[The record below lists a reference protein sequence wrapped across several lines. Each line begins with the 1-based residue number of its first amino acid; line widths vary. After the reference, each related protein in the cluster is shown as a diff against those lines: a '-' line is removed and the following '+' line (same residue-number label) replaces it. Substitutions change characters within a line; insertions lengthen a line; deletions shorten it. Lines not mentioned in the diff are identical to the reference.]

1 MADKKI
7 SEFPITTS
15 LADDDIFLI
24 NHLGS
29 TNTVSYSTLKS
40 STNNDA
46 IKKPLL
52 GTAGQVLT
60 YDGTNWVA
68 NNVPT
73 ELPTGTNGQFLTHN
87 GANWVAGNVPS
98 QLPVGTNGQFLT
110 HNGANWVA
118 GSVPA
123 ELPTGINGQ
132 FLTHN
137 GANWVA
143 GNVPTE
149 LPAGTNGQIL
159 THNGTSWV
167 GANSYIKAFGSVKYQ
182 NGDTSGSNVTNGGG
196 SQATEMTASSFHNV
210 VSVTWMERGIYRITL
225 TNAMPNINYTV
236 VSQIAPSNNFT
247 FASNG
252 DENFMDYSSP
262 DYYHNGNEN
271 ILLTFN
277 KTTTTFD
284 IVCWSD
290 QNNTKENLNGFDFLV
305 LSV

>member
-29 TNTVSYSTLKS
+29 TNTVSYNTLKS
-40 STNNDA
+40 STNNDV
-46 IKKPLL
+46 IKKPVPS
-52 GTAGQVLT
+52 GTNGQVLT
-60 YDGTNWVA
+60 YNGTTWIA
-68 NNVPT
+68 ANVPT
-73 ELPTGTNGQFLTHN
+73 E
-87 GANWVAGNVPS
+87 
-98 QLPVGTNGQFLT
+98 LPVGTNGQ
-110 HNGANWVA
+110 V
-118 GSVPA
+118 
-123 ELPTGINGQ
+123 
-132 FLTHN
+132 
-137 GANWVA
+137 
-143 GNVPTE
+143 
-149 LPAGTNGQIL
+149 L
-159 THNGTSWV
+159 THNGTTWV
-167 GANSYIKAFGSVKYQ
+167 GVASSQYSSAYIKAFGSVKYA
-182 NGDTSGSNVTNGGG
+182 NGDTSGSNHSTGGG
-196 SQATEMTASSFHNV
+196 SQATEMTSSSFHNV

-247 FASNG
+247 FASND

-290 QNNTKENLNGFDFLV
+290 QNNVKENLNGFDFLV